1 MTLVDFLCS
10 QAPSD
15 LNRTLDGV
23 TFPRWKMSR
32 FAKWIFYWVVWSHG
46 RLLSG
51 TSNPLNSWWSP
62 ISHRKGYVTL
72 GQKFVVFDDSENRLF
87 CLSPQFQHFLPSK
100 ASFDWRL
107 FAMPGQAKHL
117 TFRWS
122 KTGRVD
128 LKLDLFLGISIR
140 TIWHRIKN
148 IKLLLFWHYTD
159 EIFWYMSC
167 FDRYFYTRWAFWFCV
182 AYQLLK

>member
-1 MTLVDFLCS
+1 MNFFIEYYNNTAGYYPGPVTPSTADE
-10 QAPSD
+10 APS
-15 LNRTLDGV
+15 LT
-23 TFPRWKMSR
+23 
-32 FAKWIFYWVVWSHG
+32 
-46 RLLSG
+46 
-51 TSNPLNSWWSP
+51 
-62 ISHRKGYVTL
+62 SHRKGCVTL

-87 CLSPQFQHFLPSK
+87 CLPPQFQHFLPNK

-148 IKLLLFWHYTD
+148 IKLPLFWHYPD
-159 EIFWYMSC
+159 EIFWYMC
-167 FDRYFYTRWAFWFCV
+167 FFRQLFLYTLG
-182 AYQLLK
+182 LLVLRSRPTT